1 VHRSALVNV
10 ARVRAVRNAEGETT
24 LVLRDGTRLPVSRR
38 RRAALL
44 RALRE
49 R

>member
-1 VHRSALVNV
+1 MNV
-10 ARVRAVRNAEGETT
+10 ARVRGVRTADGETT
-24 LVLRDGTRLPVSRR
+24 LALRDGTRLPVSRR